1 MSNLRKINATLDLNR
16 KSWSI
21 ERIEAIQGDINSLTI
36 AARIV
41 LDGKGMNLTEYT
53 PTFAVVLPGTNKY
66 VIDDLHFDTSRL
78 SEGYFEYTF
87 VKEAFSVPGVHDT
100 ARFILQKADKTEL
113 SGMPRFTYYVE
124 KDPLQGKVVAES
136 YISDFERLE
145 GLIADVETEITSLH
159 DEVTSESVRLD
170 NEIAGLDAKI
180 DAETS
185 KLQTEA
191 DGLQQQFDNL
201 DPTQF
206 LPKSGGT
213 MTGALQ
219 FDGVPT
225 IFQAKQNNAWWYRL
239 TSENSTTY
247 QQSLYPAIVSGING
261 VQGAG
266 YNFKQTYLR
275 LNGVDVETIA
285 GAQTKATKALTDA
298 KADSQAKA
306 NQALVDANI
315 YTDNSSKETLVW
327 SGSSYF
333 LDTHIFS
340 WDATKVK
347 HGVLLEFSRYIPGT
361 GVQDYGYIQYFFS
374 KEYLV
379 RNNNKATWINMPGA
393 IDGAKKTVRLTSGSV
408 QGDASN
414 GLAPSTSYAL
424 RTVSY
429 F

>member
-21 ERIEAIQGDINSLTI
+21 ERIEAIQGDIDSLTL
-36 AARIV
+36 AVRIV
-41 LDGKGMNLTEYT
+41 SDGKGMNLTDYT
-53 PTFAVVLPGTNKY
+53 PTFAVVLPGTSEY
-66 VIDDLHFDTSRL
+66 VIDDLHFDISRL

-87 VKEAFSVPGVHDT
+87 VKEAFSVPGVYDT
-100 ARFILQKADKTEL
+100 ARFILQKKDKTEL

-124 KDPLQGKVVAES
+124 KDPLQGKVIAES

-145 GLIADVETEITSLH
+145 GLIADVETEIAGLH
-159 DEVTSESVRLD
+159 DEVTSESMRLD
-170 NEIAGLDAKI
+170 TEIAELDAKI
-180 DAETS
+180 DTETS

-191 DGLQQQFDNL
+191 NDLQTQFDSFN
-201 DPTQF
+201 PAQF
-206 LPKSGGT
+206 AQQDEFENHIYDS
-213 MTGALQ
+213 
-219 FDGVPT
+219 DIHVT
-225 IFQAKQNNAWWYRL
+225 IANKIAWEAKETPAGSQAKA
-239 TSENSTTY
+239 
-247 QQSLYPAIVSGING
+247 
-261 VQGAG
+261 
-266 YNFKQTYLR
+266 
-275 LNGVDVETIA
+275 D
-285 GAQTKATKALTDA
+285 KALNDA

-306 NQALVDANI
+306 NQALVEANI
-315 YTDNSSKETLVW
+315 YTDNSSNETLVW

-379 RNNNKATWINMPGA
+379 RNNNKATWVNMPGA
-393 IDGAKKTVRLTSGSV
+393 TDGAKKTVRLTPGSV

-414 GLAPSTSYAL
+414 GQAPSTSYAL